1 MTTARE
7 RYEKKTKVI
16 TFRVSQEMAQ
26 QITEVKAET
35 GLSNADLVKLGAGI
49 AREEIK
55 AKLTEVTGLEARL
68 AEVEASLLQEEQTL
82 SEFLTA
88 EKERRMK
95 ELDTDMEAL
104 HLFDQD
110 WKVEEVSIKLGI
122 SQKTACRYFDKWA
135 DIRQD
140 REAIQRELVRRCLL
154 KHIEMLKSRRSWAT
168 ILSDYSDEDRQ
179 EIEEAIETCQRL
191 LSNLDHINQADK
203 EYLIGEYSS
212 QVLRY

>member
-26 QITEVKAET
+26 EIAETKVQT
-35 GLSNADLVKLGAGI
+35 GLSNADLIKLGADI

-55 AKLTEVTGLEARL
+55 AKLTKVTGLEARL

>member
-7 RYEKKTKVI
+7 RYENKTKVI

-26 QITEVKAET
+26 QIAEVKAET

-55 AKLTEVTGLEARL
+55 AKLAGITGLEARL
-68 AEVEASLLQEEQTL
+68 AEVEASLLQEEQVL
-82 SEFLTA
+82 GEFLTV

-104 HLFDQD
+104 RLFDQA

-140 REAIQRELVRRCLL
+140 REAIQRELVRRCLM
-154 KHIEMLKSRRSWAT
+154 KHIEALKNKFSWAQL
-168 ILSDYSDEDRQ
+168 LSGYSDKDRS
-179 EIEEAIETCQRL
+179 EIEEKIEYCQRL
-191 LSNLDHINQADK
+191 LSNLDQVSQADR

-212 QVLRY
+212 KVLRY

>member
-26 QITEVKAET
+26 QITEVKADT

-55 AKLTEVTGLEARL
+55 AKLAEVTGLEARL

-104 HLFDQD
+104 HLFDQC
-110 WKVEEVSIKLGI
+110 WKVDEVAVKLGI

-140 REAIQRELVRRCLL
+140 REAIQRELVRRCLM
-154 KHIEMLKSRRSWAT
+154 KHIEALKNKLSWAV
-168 ILSDYSDEDRQ
+168 ILSDYSDKDRA
-179 EIEEAIETCQRL
+179 EIEEKIEYCQRL
-191 LSNLDHINQADK
+191 LSNLGQVSQADR

-212 QVLRY
+212 KVLRY

>member
-7 RYEKKTKVI
+7 RYENKTKVI
-16 TFRVSQEMAQ
+16 TFRVSHEMAQ
-26 QITEVKAET
+26 QIAEVKAQT
-35 GLSNADLVKLGAGI
+35 GLSNTDLVKLGAGI

-55 AKLTEVTGLEARL
+55 AKLAGITGLEARL
-68 AEVEASLLQEEQTL
+68 AEVEASLLQEELAL
-82 SEFLTA
+82 SELITV

-95 ELDTDMEAL
+95 GLDTDMEAL
-104 HLFDQD
+104 RLFDQA

-140 REAIQRELVRRCLL
+140 KEAIQRELVRRCLM
-154 KHIEMLKSRRSWAT
+154 KHIEALKNKLSWAV
-168 ILSDYSDEDRQ
+168 ILSDYTDKDRE
-179 EIEEAIETCQRL
+179 EIEEKIEYCQRL
-191 LSNLDHINQADK
+191 LSNLDQVSQADR

-212 QVLRY
+212 KVLRY

>member
-1 MTTARE
+1 MNSAFKE
-7 RYEKKTKVI
+7 LEEGEK
-16 TFRVSQEMAQ
+16 
-26 QITEVKAET
+26 
-35 GLSNADLVKLGAGI
+35 
-49 AREEIK
+49 AREEAEK
-55 AKLTEVTGLEARL
+55 ARL
-68 AEVEASLLQEEQTL
+68 LYVAATRAGDLLVIPRSYSKKQIYFNLIADGLAVGSPHIEELAL
-82 SEFLTA
+82 SDFITV

-104 HLFDQD
+104 RLFDQA

-140 REAIQRELVRRCLL
+140 REAIQRELVRRCLM
-154 KHIEMLKSRRSWAT
+154 KHIEALKNKLSWAQL
-168 ILSDYSDEDRQ
+168 LSGYSDKDRE
-179 EIEEAIETCQRL
+179 EIEEKIEYCQRL
-191 LSNLDHINQADK
+191 LSNLDQVGQADR